1 MLKPYIEFKTQVRTE
16 AEKNENEYQKL
27 LCKLMNNGGYGKTM
41 ENLRNTIDVRFAS
54 NEKDY
59 SKWESK
65 LVICHKKDLTAIWL
79 QFVKTKLC

>member
-1 MLKPYIEFKTQVRTE
+1 
-16 AEKNENEYQKL
+16 
-27 LCKLMNNGGYGKTM
+27 MNNGGYGKTM

-65 LVICHKKDLTAIWL
+65 LVICHKKDLT
-79 QFVKTKLC
+79 TM